1 MTIPENNNSYTIPP
15 YTPVYRHESTLAVAS
30 MICGILSWLPVI
42 HFFGAIA
49 AVITGHMAKKEI
61 RESNG
66 TLTGDG
72 MALTGLIL
80 GYAQL
85 GLVVLAIIC
94 VITALFA
101 FSPDFNGSSM
111 WGPSAALFFN
121 LI

>member
-1 MTIPENNNSYTIPP
+1 MTIPENNNSYTVPP
-15 YTPVYRHESTLAVAS
+15 YTPVYRHESSLAVAS

-85 GLVVLAIIC
+85 GLLLIGLIC
-94 VITALFA
+94 IMTFLFA
-101 FSPDFNGSSM
+101 FSSDFNTSTLF
-111 WGPSAALFFN
+111 GPSAALFFN